1 MVPHVL
7 IVDDQPGIC
16 LLLEEILK
24 QEEIKVSIAT
34 DGRKAL
40 DMTNKNQYDVILL
53 DYHLPLYNGKQVIKE
68 LEKKDYKTS
77 IIVMSGTSRENVEV
91 LSQNPLVKKII
102 SKPFDI
108 QELRN
113 FVLSILPKSS

>member
-1 MVPHVL
+1 MASHAL

-24 QEEIKVSIAT
+24 QEGINVSIAT

-40 DMTNKNQYDVILL
+40 DMTHKNQYDVILL
-53 DYHLPLYNGKQVIKE
+53 DYHLPLYNGEQVIKE
-68 LEKKDYKTS
+68 LEKKSYETS
-77 IIVMSGTSRENVEV
+77 IIVMSGTSRENVED
-91 LSQNPLVKKII
+91 LSKLPLVKKII

-108 QELRN
+108 QELRG
-113 FVLSILPKSS
+113 FVLSLLPKSS

>member
-1 MVPHVL
+1 MAAHAL

-24 QEEIKVSIAT
+24 QEGIKVSIAT

-40 DMTNKNQYDVILL
+40 DMTDKNQYDVILM
-53 DYHLPLYNGKQVIKE
+53 DYHLPLYNGGQVIKE
-68 LEKKDYKTS
+68 LERNEYKTS
-77 IIVMSGTSRENVEV
+77 IIVMSGTSRENVED
-91 LSQNPLVKKII
+91 LLQHSLVKKIV

-108 QELRN
+108 QELRDI
-113 FVLSILPKSS
+113 VLSLLPKSS